1 LSAGNRP
8 GGNSAEGRGFDR
20 SLRERLNALRRLLK
34 ILHEMGAVGV
44 VGSFA
49 ACIVIILTAP
59 PQQSL
64 IGYAAARQSVA
75 AICKWLLVPSLA
87 AALISG
93 LLAIAANRAYMDAGW
108 AWVKALLG
116 ISMFEGR
123 LVTVTASARHAAQL
137 SALAAAGSPDPA
149 QLAEVLR
156 TEWGG
161 LWILLVLS
169 LANIVLGVW
178 RPRFGRVVR

>member
-1 LSAGNRP
+1 
-8 GGNSAEGRGFDR
+8 
-20 SLRERLNALRRLLK
+20 
-34 ILHEMGAVGV
+34 VGV

-49 ACIVIILTAP
+49 ACIVIIFTAP
-59 PQQSL
+59 PRHSL
-64 IGYAAARQSVA
+64 VAYAAARHAVA
-75 AICKWLLVPSLA
+75 AICQWLLVPSLA

-93 LLAIAANRAYMDAGW
+93 LLAIAANRAYTNAGW

-116 ISMFEGR
+116 ISMFEGS
-123 LVTVTASARHAAQL
+123 LLTVSASARHADEL
-137 SALAAAGSPDPA
+137 SALAAAGAGAADPA

-161 LWILLVLS
+161 LWILLALS

-178 RPRFGRVVR
+178 RPPFSRALR